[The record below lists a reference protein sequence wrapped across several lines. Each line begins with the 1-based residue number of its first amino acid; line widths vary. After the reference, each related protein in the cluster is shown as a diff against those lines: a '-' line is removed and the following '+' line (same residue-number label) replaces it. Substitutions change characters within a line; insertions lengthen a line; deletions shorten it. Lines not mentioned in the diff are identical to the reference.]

1 MPSQVNKENSIVTI
15 VIDVSYEEGT
25 EVIKKFIREEQIP
38 FIDELNLSKIK
49 RFEWFLDEDDK
60 KGTLI
65 EVFDDGDGFA
75 EAAGK
80 VMGTPLNLKFQALF
94 NIHQMTVLGTVNEE
108 LKEKLKP
115 LGTNVRGYTGGFSIA

>member
-1 MPSQVNKENSIVTI
+1 MYLS
-15 VIDVSYEEGT
+15 EEDT

-49 RFEWFLDEDDK
+49 RFEWFLDEDEK
-60 KGTLI
+60 KGILI
-65 EVFDDGDGFA
+65 EVFDDGNGFA

-80 VMGTPLNLKFQALF
+80 VMGTPVNLKFQALF

>member
-1 MPSQVNKENSIVTI
+1 MPNQVNKENSIVTI

-49 RFEWFLDEDDK
+49 RFEWFLDEDEK

-80 VMGTPLNLKFQALF
+80 VMGTPVNLKFQALF

-115 LGTNVRGYTGGFSIA
+115 LGTNVRGHTGGFSIA